1 MRLICRHGHAASER
15 FVLLCP
21 RPVHGLAPTLPRTY
35 RDAPPWTRSK
45 AKCLPSASRRL
56 RAALTPADTSVWSR
70 TSRRC
75 ARTPRRSALTLQL
88 AALANQLSLTQP
100 ALLEHLR
107 PLEQRLGL
115 VFTLLKASV
124 WATFVEREA
133 QREAETD
140 EAARSG
146 GDSSDD
152 SR

>member
-1 MRLICRHGHAASER
+1 MDALQSQ
-15 FVLLCP
+15 VLAECVALF
-21 RPVHGLAPTLPRTY
+21 LAP
-35 RDAPPWTRSK
+35 
-45 AKCLPSASRRL
+45 
-56 RAALTPADTSVWSR
+56 LTPADTSGWSP

-75 ARTPRRSALTLQL
+75 ARAARCAPLITQL